1 MVGVQKVMDRYF
13 VLSWGDQ
20 KDIDRYL
27 YFYGINKKISNDIFF
42 GMGKTKRYRT
52 ISFLVWDG
60 QKDIERYL
68 FWYGTVKKIS
78 NDIFLFIP

>member
-27 YFYGINKKISNDIFF
+27 YFYGINKKIS
-42 GMGKTKRYRT
+42 

>member
-13 VLSWGDQ
+13 VLSWGEQ

-42 GMGKTKRYRT
+42 GMG
-52 ISFLVWDG
+52 
-60 QKDIERYL
+60 
-68 FWYGTVKKIS
+68 
-78 NDIFLFIP
+78 